1 MLVFGGTA
9 EASLLDPPQVP
20 PIELVQ
26 QFDLEASTWHPKAAL
41 LGEGSEPAPW
51 NLVYHS
57 VFKVDTQNV
66 GVLWYDR
73 VEERVQDPASGA
85 NVDANEGGAQAT
97 VK

>member
-1 MLVFGGTA
+1 M
-9 EASLLDPPQVP
+9 LDPPQVP
-20 PIELVQ
+20 PNELVQ
-26 QFDLEASTWHPKAAL
+26 QFDLEASTWHPKASL

-73 VEERVQDPASGA
+73 VEGRASDSAAGA
-85 NVDANEGGAQAT
+85 NAEANDGGAQA
-97 VK
+97 VLG